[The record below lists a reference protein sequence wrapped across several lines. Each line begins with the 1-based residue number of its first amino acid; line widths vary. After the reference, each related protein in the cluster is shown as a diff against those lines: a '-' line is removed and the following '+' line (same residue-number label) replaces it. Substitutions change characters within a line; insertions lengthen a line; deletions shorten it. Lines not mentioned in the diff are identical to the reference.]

1 MDSIMAGRARLSR
14 VDKSPASLLY
24 RANQN
29 ATSIFEAHASQY
41 ELTAR
46 QYDVLLAVSGN
57 EGLSQTQL
65 VAKTAMDRSTFADVT
80 QRLLR
85 KGLIERR
92 RAKQDGRAYAVYLTS
107 LGKHFVRAGGPI
119 ADAVDQTILSALSPK
134 RARDFVD
141 SLSRVVDALDAAMV
155 SNVVPGRDRV

>member
-1 MDSIMAGRARLSR
+1 MASRAKPPRI
-14 VDKSPASLLY
+14 DKSPVCLLY
-24 RANQN
+24 RANQS
-29 ATSIFEAHASQY
+29 ATSLFEEHASQY

-46 QYDVLLAVSGN
+46 QFEVLSAVSRN

-65 VAKTAMDRSTFADVT
+65 VATTALDRSTFADVT

-92 RAKQDGRAYAVYLTS
+92 RAKQDARAYAVYLTS
-107 LGKHFVRAGGPI
+107 LGKHFVKAGVPI
-119 ADAVDQTILSALSPK
+119 ADAVDRAILSALSPS

-141 SLSRVVDALDAAMV
+141 SLSRVVDALDAAMGSGV
-155 SNVVPGRDRV
+155 AQGRDRV

>member
-1 MDSIMAGRARLSR
+1 MASR
-14 VDKSPASLLY
+14 SRRPRVAKSPVSLLY

-29 ATSIFEAHASQY
+29 ASNMFEARANQY

-46 QYDVLLAVSGN
+46 QFEVLSAISRN
-57 EGLSQTQL
+57 EGLSQSQL
-65 VAKTAMDRSTFADVT
+65 VAKTDLDRSTFADVI

-92 RAKQDGRAYAVYLTS
+92 KAKDDGRAYQVYLTS
-107 LGKHFVRAGGPI
+107 LGKHFVKVGIPI
-119 ADAVDQTILSALSPK
+119 AEAVDKTILSALPPG

-141 SLSRVVDALDAAMV
+141 SLSRVVDALDAAMG
-155 SNVVPGRDRV
+155 SDGPQGRDSF